1 MHDAGRSAL
10 AEPLEMAAE
19 RVSPPLERKTI
30 VFQEIAA
37 VLGPRVTHGIATS
50 ALPCAPVRPVPER
63 RHLARRLLRGVLPR
77 RGQ

>member
-1 MHDAGRSAL
+1 LPDAGRSAL